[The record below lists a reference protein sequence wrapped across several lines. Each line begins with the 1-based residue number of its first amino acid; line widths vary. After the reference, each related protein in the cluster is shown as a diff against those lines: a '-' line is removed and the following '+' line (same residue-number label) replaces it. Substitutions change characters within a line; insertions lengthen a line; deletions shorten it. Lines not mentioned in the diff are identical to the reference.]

1 LDWNLERFLH
11 KERKYKGTEFGTWRM
26 FTKRIHSDG
35 VRKLERFYKRKIQ
48 ATEFRVRREA
58 YNEQLRAL
66 GCWRVFVHDPYPFAC
81 SSTTPREEKKKTR
94 ADLAAND
101 DEEDDQE

>member
-1 LDWNLERFLH
+1 
-11 KERKYKGTEFGTWRM
+11 M

>member
-1 LDWNLERFLH
+1 
-11 KERKYKGTEFGTWRM
+11 
-26 FTKRIHSDG
+26 
-35 VRKLERFYKRKIQ
+35 LERFYERKIQ

-66 GCWRVFVHDPYPFAC
+66 GCWRVFVHDPYAFAC
-81 SSTTPREEKKKTR
+81 SSTTAPKKTKKTR

-101 DEEDDQE
+101 DEEEDQE

>member
-26 FTKRIHSDG
+26 FTKKIHSDC
-35 VRKLERFYKRKIQ
+35 VRKLERFYNRKIQ

-66 GCWRVFVHDPYPFAC
+66 GCWRVFVHDPYAFAC
-81 SSTTPREEKKKTR
+81 SSTTAKNKTKK
-94 ADLAAND
+94 
-101 DEEDDQE
+101 QEQI

>member
-1 LDWNLERFLH
+1 
-11 KERKYKGTEFGTWRM
+11 M

-35 VRKLERFYKRKIQ
+35 VRKLERFYNRKIQ

-58 YNEQLRAL
+58 YKEQLRAL
-66 GCWRVFVHDPYPFAC
+66 GCWRVFVHDPYAYAC
-81 SSTTPREEKKKTR
+81 SSTTAKKKKKTR

-101 DEEDDQE
+101 DEEEDQE